1 MIVPARFEMTNG
13 LRVCVDVV
21 DICRIEELSDGTT
34 MVTHTESEGIIG
46 SFITSMSFT
55 DVLAYID
62 RFHGEDN
69 NEGDE
74 WKNPW

>member
-1 MIVPARFEMTNG
+1 MIVPARFEMSNG
-13 LRVCVDVV
+13 LSVCVDVV
-21 DICRIEELSDGTT
+21 DICRIEELPDGTA
-34 MVTHTESEGIIG
+34 MVTHTESDKTTN
-46 SFITSMSFT
+46 SFITSMSFN